1 MFRLNY
7 CRNDK
12 YGIFR
17 EQNKNDIWKSEWV
30 DSEAEMK
37 LREKNTLLQATSP
50 KRCSLIV

>member
-7 CRNDK
+7 CRNEK

-30 DSEAEMK
+30 DGEAEIK
-37 LREKNTLLQATSP
+37 LREKKTNFYRLLVLKDA
-50 KRCSLIV
+50 V